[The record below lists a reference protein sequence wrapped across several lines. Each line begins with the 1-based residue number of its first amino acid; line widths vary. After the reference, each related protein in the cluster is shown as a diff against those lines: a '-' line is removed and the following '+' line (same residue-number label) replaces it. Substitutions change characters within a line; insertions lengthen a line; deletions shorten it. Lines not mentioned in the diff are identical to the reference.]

1 MSCWDEGIAYY
12 AACAGTGIAIAAAI
26 AEAGSVVGSPALV
39 PTIAAA
45 VVAGVAAVAAGMSF
59 AECLENSGKA
69 DEAERMRRDVEELR
83 DEIDRLKELAGV
95 S

>member
-12 AACAGTGIAIAAAI
+12 AACAGTGVAIGLAI
-26 AEAGSVVGSPALV
+26 AEAASGVGVPALV

-45 VVAGVAAVAAGMSF
+45 VIAGAGAVAAGMSF
-59 AECLENSGKA
+59 AECLENSGQA
-69 DEAERMRRDVEELR
+69 DEAERLRRDVEELR
-83 DEIDRLKELAGV
+83 DEIDQLKDLAGV